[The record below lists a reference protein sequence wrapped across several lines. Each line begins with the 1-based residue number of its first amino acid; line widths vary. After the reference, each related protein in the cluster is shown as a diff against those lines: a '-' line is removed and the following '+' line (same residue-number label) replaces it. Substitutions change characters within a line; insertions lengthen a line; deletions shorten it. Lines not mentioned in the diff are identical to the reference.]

1 MMLLPVMLLAAMQ
14 AAQPTAASPQP
25 AGLVRPQG
33 PGRAFLS
40 PMGEPFFGR
49 TANEDGLVVWFEQAD
64 RNHDGVLTSD
74 EMAADA
80 DRFFQLLD
88 LKHDGEID
96 PDDITH
102 YEQVVAPE
110 IRIRP
115 IFSATALPGG
125 ETDTHVD
132 DESSA
137 GQFGLLRNPEPVT
150 SADSNW
156 NRGVSPEEF
165 RQAATRRFRL
175 LDMNHTGKL
184 TLAQLQEIR
193 RSASTIAKGKRDAQ
207 PGASDDPHSAEYGGG
222 VPPL

>member
-1 MMLLPVMLLAAMQ
+1 MVLALMLLAGMQ
-14 AAQPTAASPQP
+14 AAQPAAAAPQP
-25 AGLVRPQG
+25 AAGLVRPQG

-49 TANEDGLVVWFEQAD
+49 TADEDGLVVWFEQAD

-74 EMAADA
+74 EMVADA

-96 PDDITH
+96 PDDVMH
-102 YEQVVAPE
+102 YEKVVAPE

-115 IFSATALPGG
+115 ILSSTTLPGG
-125 ETDTHVD
+125 ETDQHVD

-156 NRGVSPEEF
+156 NRGVSPDEF
-165 RQAATRRFRL
+165 RRAATKRFRL
-175 LDMNHTGKL
+175 LDMNHAGRL
-184 TLAQLQEIR
+184 TLAQLQDIR
-193 RSASTIAKGKRDAQ
+193 RSAATIAKRKLDTEAGPLNDR
-207 PGASDDPHSAEYGGG
+207 GSAEYGSQS
-222 VPPL
+222 PY

>member
-1 MMLLPVMLLAAMQ
+1 MVLALILLAAMQ
-14 AAQPTAASPQP
+14 AVQPAAAAPQPT
-25 AGLVRPQG
+25 AGLVRTPG

-64 RNHDGVLTSD
+64 ANRDGVLTSD
-74 EMAADA
+74 EMVADA

-96 PDDITH
+96 PDDVMH
-102 YEQVVAPE
+102 YEKVVAPE
-110 IRIRP
+110 LRIRP
-115 IFSATALPGG
+115 IFSSTTLPGG
-125 ETDTHVD
+125 ETDQHVD

-156 NRGVSPEEF
+156 NRGVSPDEF
-165 RQAATRRFRL
+165 RRAATKRFRL
-175 LDMNHTGKL
+175 LDTNHTGRL
-184 TLAQLQEIR
+184 TLAQLQDIR
-193 RSASTIAKGKRDAQ
+193 RSAATIAKRQSDTEAGPLAD
-207 PGASDDPHSAEYGGG
+207 PGSAEYGSQS
-222 VPPL
+222 PY